1 MKIFKDRKSSP
12 LFNINDY
19 IKKKKIK
26 PLLSF
31 SSLENFL
38 PSNKWKQEGKAFLLS
53 LRYEFNSFAT
63 RKSLSAIPCLSIFR
77 EFRGSSRANNRVNQ
91 VSVIWPKWGRRY
103 RPIKGGREGKGKE
116 NRSRIS
122 NKRKYKGGK
131 KLWLDRHRLELI

>member
-26 PLLSF
+26 PPLSF
-31 SSLENFL
+31 SPRRIS
-38 PSNKWKQEGKAFLLS
+38 S
-53 LRYEFNSFAT
+53 LRINENKRGRPSSSPFDMNLTFAT

-122 NKRKYKGGK
+122 NKRRYKGGK
-131 KLWLDRHRLELI
+131 KLCSIVIVWN